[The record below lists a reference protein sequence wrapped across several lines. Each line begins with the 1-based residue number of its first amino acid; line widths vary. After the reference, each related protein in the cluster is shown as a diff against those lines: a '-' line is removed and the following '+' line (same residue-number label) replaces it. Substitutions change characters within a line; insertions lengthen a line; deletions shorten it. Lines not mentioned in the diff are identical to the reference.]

1 VNEKKL
7 YSRRSILKLLGV
19 STAGISLA
27 TAASLGKEKIQSGSD
42 EAKKE
47 IDQLKKSFEELDA
60 RSKLI
65 MRTILFL
72 TGLDFFL

>member
-1 VNEKKL
+1 MNEKKL